1 MRASAVWRLHH
12 GTLRAVVQ
20 SGRLRQVV
28 QVQSLPVLPSIA
40 AAATAIA
47 AAATRGVHACERD
60 RRESGSVREL
70 VRAEVGDGA
79 LPPMQVQGLLLLRE
93 THTAAASSRSAAA
106 AAEAARAP
114 RRRGD
119 AEWCHVRAAAGWRR
133 ERARLRLLLQAE
145 NR

>member
-1 MRASAVWRLHH
+1 MRCERHSVT
-12 GTLRAVVQ
+12 G
-20 SGRLRQVV
+20 
-28 QVQSLPVLPSIA
+28 SIA
-40 AAATAIA
+40 KKSS
-47 AAATRGVHACERD
+47 RGVLDVPVYIVAMEKSENDARRAAELLERLV
-60 RRESGSVREL
+60 RFHGSRAVREL

-79 LPPMQVQGLLLLRE
+79 LPPMQVQGLRVLRE

-145 NR
+145 IR

>member
-1 MRASAVWRLHH
+1 M
-12 GTLRAVVQ
+12 
-20 SGRLRQVV
+20 V

-40 AAATAIA
+40 IAAA

-60 RRESGSVREL
+60 RRESGAVREL
-70 VRAEVGDGA
+70 VRAEVGDGS
-79 LPPMQVQGLLLLRE
+79 LPPMQVQGLRVLRE
-93 THTAAASSRSAAA
+93 THTAAASSRSATA

-145 NR
+145 IR

>member
-20 SGRLRQVV
+20 SRRLRKVV
-28 QVQSLPVLPSIA
+28 QVQSLPVLSSITIA
-40 AAATAIA
+40 AA
-47 AAATRGVHACERD
+47 AAATRGLHSSKRD
-60 RRESGSVREL
+60 RCESGDVREL

-79 LPPMQVQGLLLLRE
+79 LPPMQVQKLRVLCA
-93 THTAAASSRSAAA
+93 THTAAASSRSAT

-119 AEWCHVRAAAGWRR
+119 AERCHVRAAADWRR

-145 NR
+145 IRRL

>member
-1 MRASAVWRLHH
+1 M
-12 GTLRAVVQ
+12 
-20 SGRLRQVV
+20 V

-40 AAATAIA
+40 IATA
-47 AAATRGVHACERD
+47 AAATRGVHARERD
-60 RRESGSVREL
+60 RFESGDVREL

-79 LPPMQVQGLLLLRE
+79 LPPMQVQGLRVLRE

-119 AEWCHVRAAAGWRR
+119 AERCHVRAAADWRR
-133 ERARLRLLLQAE
+133 ECARLRLLLQAE
-145 NR
+145 IR